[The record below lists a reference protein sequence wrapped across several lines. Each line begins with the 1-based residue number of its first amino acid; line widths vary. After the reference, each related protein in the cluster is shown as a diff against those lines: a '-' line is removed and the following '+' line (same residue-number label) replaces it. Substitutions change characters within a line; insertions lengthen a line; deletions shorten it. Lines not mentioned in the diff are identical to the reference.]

1 LIDWAPGFVRT
12 AARDVFDLTFDA
24 LTWLLAAPLQALRFI
39 AGWVHDVLTGQIG
52 SGIVS
57 RSALEDAVRQKIHSI
72 AASDLTIDLSLDLGP
87 AGKWALG
94 GVTIG
99 AGAVVAA
106 LADVTIGSE
115 PFGAAVAAV
124 VGSAGVLR
132 ATQAQQQATQGALD
146 GAVKQ
151 ADAQAAMSTL
161 TTGRAL
167 QISVTPANRSVHEG
181 RAVIRV
187 RVDGANRTF
196 VD

>member
-1 LIDWAPGFVRT
+1 
-12 AARDVFDLTFDA
+12 
-24 LTWLLAAPLQALRFI
+24 
-39 AGWVHDVLTGQIG
+39 VLTGQLG

-57 RSALEDAVRQKIHSI
+57 RSALEDAVHQKIHST
-72 AASDLTIDLSLDLGP
+72 AASGLTIDLSLDLGP

-94 GVTIG
+94 SVTIG

-106 LADVTIGSE
+106 LADVIIGSE
-115 PFGAAVAAV
+115 PFGTAVAAV

-167 QISVTPANRSVHEG
+167 QISVTPADRSVHEA
-181 RAVIRV
+181 RAVI
-187 RVDGANRTF
+187 
-196 VD
+196 